1 MSGEEIPAWVKCARE
16 GWTHTGKN
24 RPPFAEVPEDGK
36 ESVWDYPRPPLAVED
51 ARHVVVKLKGTDTIV
66 ADSTI
71 TVRILE
77 TSHPPTFYIP
87 KKDVNMEL
95 LKIAAGSSMCEWK
108 GQATYY
114 GVESSAP
121 RSCWSYDSPFSEMTL
136 IKDHVSFYP
145 SQFDCTVGGEKVT
158 PQPGGFYGGWIT
170 PELAGPF
177 KGDAGTSGW

>member
-1 MSGEEIPAWVKCARE
+1 M
-16 GWTHTGKN
+16 
-24 RPPFAEVPEDGK
+24 
-36 ESVWDYPRPPLAVED
+36 ED

-136 IKDHVSFYP
+136 IKVCDGLFFFFFFIFSWNDTCVARCLCEDRRRMLTYFR
-145 SQFDCTVGGEKVT
+145 VT
-158 PQPGGFYGGWIT
+158 
-170 PELAGPF
+170 
-177 KGDAGTSGW
+177 S